1 MEIDEGRSSNVSAI
15 RSGLIIDEP
24 WISKILAGEK
34 RWEMRSENTKKREPI
49 GLIAKGTGK
58 VVGVATLI
66 ESLGPLSE
74 EDLASNQHLH
84 RVPLELLGRW
94 RCAWV
99 LSDVRRL
106 RTPVP
111 YVHPPGAVK
120 FVNLDSATVDRVVSE
135 AQESR

>member
-1 MEIDEGRSSNVSAI
+1 MGIGEARSSNISAI

-34 RWEMRSENTKKREPI
+34 TWEMRSENTKKREQI
-49 GLIAKGTGK
+49 GLIAKGSGK

-66 ESLGPLSE
+66 DSLGPLSE
-74 EDLASNQHLH
+74 EALASNQDLH
-84 RVPLELLGRW
+84 RVPLELLGKW

-111 YVHPPGAVK
+111 YAHPPGAVK
-120 FVNLDSATVDRVVSE
+120 FVNLDSATVSRV
-135 AQESR
+135 ESQIQQ